1 MSLLTLA
8 WQHFNRAP
16 LFDGGGLWL
25 CGQLPNFAGLCAAL
39 HRALH
44 NQAILAVSFVAGITL
59 SFVTHRWLT
68 YRSHGVRWAEYLRLY
83 VVYGGSWC

>member
-1 MSLLTLA
+1 MLLLTLA
-8 WQHFNRAP
+8 WQRFIGLRFLMVGGFNFVASY
-16 LFDGGGLWL
+16 LI
-25 CGQLPNFAGLCAAL
+25 FAGLCAVL

-68 YRSHGVRWAEYLRLY
+68 YRSHGVWWAEYLRFY